1 MKSLFKIHPL
11 RFSFLLLSATAFFLM
26 AFGNVPALKR
36 VSIKGG
42 KISIEIPKNFYEM
55 GNDEIV
61 AKYYTQKR
69 PTAVFTDP
77 TKKVDIGINISET
90 PWGEEE
96 VELLKDIYKNSI
108 VKSYDYVKFLR
119 EEITIINGRKGV
131 VLEFL
136 GQINEDPN
144 AIIKRGAKSRYH
156 CMFYTVSDYR
166 IISYNF
172 NCVGTD
178 YKMWQE
184 TAQACMQTLKVS
196 GKIRDEVIEE
206 DPTKENTLQSGSGSR

>member
-1 MKSLFKIHPL
+1 MKPSTQNRPFLFSLALFALI
-11 RFSFLLLSATAFFLM
+11 AFVLM
-26 AFGNVPALKR
+26 AFDNVPALKK

-42 KISIEIPKNFYEM
+42 KISLDIPKNFYEM

-77 TKKVDIGINISET
+77 AKKVDIGVNISET
-90 PWGEEE
+90 PWGEED
-96 VELLKDIYKNSI
+96 VELLKDIFKNSV

-119 EEITIINGRKGV
+119 EDITIINGRKGV

-136 GQINEDPN
+136 GQINQDPN
-144 AIIKRGAKSRYH
+144 AIVKRGAKSRYH
-156 CMFYTVSDYR
+156 CIFYTVSDYR

-206 DPTKENTLQSGSGSR
+206 DPTKDNTLQTGGGSR